1 MRWSFPSFDRRQRSG
16 LALAAPTAVFLVI
29 FFVVPAAVLLVYSF
43 WISRSFQ
50 ITPTLTL
57 SNYLRA
63 LGNAGMWL
71 SMWNGVWIGAW
82 TAVFSVALSFPV
94 AWYIAYRTRSNAILY
109 AVLLS
114 WFSSYLVRIYA
125 WRTILGTSGLI
136 NSTLMQLGMIDQ
148 PLSFLIFSRTAV
160 IVTLVHLFVPFT
172 LLLLLSALRNVR
184 TDYLEAA
191 RDLGASWRQSFL
203 RVVVPMAY
211 KGIVGSFMFTFILA
225 AGDFISP
232 QLLGGREGVTTGLL
246 ISNQFRQTGNW
257 SFGAALA
264 FILLGVFL
272 FAYFLVAQSMRL
284 GRLSP
289 GLRFHPTLP
298 TQEKA

>member
-1 MRWSFPSFDRRQRSG
+1 MAWSLPVFDRRQRAG
-16 LALAAPTAVFLVI
+16 MALAAPATVFLVI
-29 FFVVPAAVLLVYSF
+29 FFVIPAMVLLVYSF

-50 ITPTLTL
+50 ITQTFTLD
-57 SNYLRA
+57 NYSRA
-63 LGNAGMWL
+63 LGNAGLWL
-71 SMWNGVWIGAW
+71 SMWNGVWIGGW
-82 TAVFSVALSFPV
+82 TAALSVALSFPV

-136 NSTLMQLGMIDQ
+136 NTTLIQSGIIDEPLG
-148 PLSFLIFSRTAV
+148 FLIFSRTAV

-191 RDLGASWRQSFL
+191 RDLGASWMQSF
-203 RVVVPMAY
+203 RSVVVPMSY

-257 SFGAALA
+257 SYGAALA

-272 FAYFLVAQSMRL
+272 FVYFLVVQSMRFA
-284 GRLSP
+284 RLSP

-298 TQEKA
+298 QDKA